1 MDLPLA
7 MTVELAHT
15 QSMLVLT
22 RVCHALRSLLRHQG
36 AHFRPTAAVTPV
48 RRGREEGLAGSAW
61 QGSTRQL
68 QDPPCAA
75 TVRRTPMRLLGAH
88 LCLTALAI
96 LVTRVSMEAR
106 ALRVWQGSTR
116 FKQDQQSAA
125 TAVSAR
131 TPQ

>member
-1 MDLPLA
+1 

-15 QSMLVLT
+15 QSTLVLT
-22 RVCHALRSLLRHQG
+22 PVCHALRSLLRHQG
-36 AHFRPTAAVTPV
+36 AHFRRTAAVTPV
-48 RRGREEGLAGSAW
+48 RRGPEEGLARSAW

-88 LCLTALAI
+88 LCLTALVI

-106 ALRVWQGSTR
+106 ALRAAQASTR
-116 FKQDQQSAA
+116 AQQEM
-125 TAVSAR
+125 VPR
-131 TPQ
+131 NGE